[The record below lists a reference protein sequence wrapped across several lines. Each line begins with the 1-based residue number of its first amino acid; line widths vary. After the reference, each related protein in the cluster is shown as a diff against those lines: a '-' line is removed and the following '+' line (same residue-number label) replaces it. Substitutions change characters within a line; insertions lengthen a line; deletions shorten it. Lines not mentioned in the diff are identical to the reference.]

1 MWGNQK
7 GGEIFKMKGG
17 NLIFRVEFRDRKGQK
32 WGLSETNLHKFLQK
46 FACGSKYYDLF
57 GHLLCILCLNG
68 RKESF

>member
-32 WGLSETNLHKFLQK
+32 WGLLEINDDKSLQ
-46 FACGSKYYDLF
+46 
-57 GHLLCILCLNG
+57 N
-68 RKESF
+68 RKSTKIAVIVFIFH